1 MTHPNTNAMY
11 EVTRRHTLRT
21 GALFTS
27 PIDPRE
33 LPRWVS
39 VFILC
44 PNCLQSYALDG
55 PRSHGYLR
63 LFPTSLFPAHLLL
76 LYLKKEIYFQYSKCL
91 CVCMCVCL
99 GVFVPCVCKCLCSP
113 EEGVWSP
120 GTEVSVSC
128 EGPCGAGNPTTE
140 PSLQHLTCALCLP
153 RISAWHLLQ
162 VDPCVHRIHYQTA
175 MENFRWSPKASDVH
189 AHSGYMREPLSP
201 GQAKTQ

>member
-1 MTHPNTNAMY
+1 MLCMKWPDDTHSEQVP
-11 EVTRRHTLRT
+11 R
-21 GALFTS
+21 S
-27 PIDPRE
+27 P
-33 LPRWVS
+33 LPLTPESCHAGWVS
-39 VFILC
+39 SFCVPAACTPTLWMDPDRMGIWGYFPL
-44 PNCLQSYALDG
+44 
-55 PRSHGYLR
+55 RS
-63 LFPTSLFPAHLLL
+63 SLHILLL
-76 LYLKKEIYFQYSKCL
+76 LYLKKEIHFQYSKCL

-128 EGPCGAGNPTTE
+128 EGPRGAGNPTTE